1 VTRQLAFATAT
12 TATGFGPILFAGRP
26 TQAVRVAAEL
36 GYGGV
41 EVHVKTPR
49 EYAESGL
56 DEALREHGVRL
67 AAVASGR
74 IFSDDGY
81 SLSDPDPERRAE
93 AARRLNDLIDVAGE
107 HGAVLIIGL
116 LRGVR
121 LVDDDAERT
130 VDLLAETLAAC
141 ADHAAT
147 RGVDIVLEAIN
158 RYETKLLQTAA
169 ETVAVIES
177 IGGDNVGVLLDTFHM
192 NIEEVSPAA
201 AIRATG
207 PHLRHFH
214 VADSNRWAPGSGHID
229 FGEILTALDDIEYE
243 GWISAE
249 ILPLPDDGSAAHA
262 AIAHISDL
270 DAHRRQ

>member
-1 VTRQLAFATAT
+1 VSRQLAFATAT

-26 TQAVRVAAEL
+26 TEAVRVAAEL
-36 GYGGV
+36 GYEGV
-41 EVHVKTPR
+41 EVHVKTPQ
-49 EYAESGL
+49 EYAQSGV
-56 DEALREHGVRL
+56 DAALREHGVRL

-116 LRGVR
+116 LRGVG
-121 LVDDDAERT
+121 LVDGDADRT
-130 VDLLAETLAAC
+130 VDLLADTLVTC
-141 ADHAAT
+141 ADHAAG
-147 RGVDIVLEAIN
+147 RSVHIVLEAIN

-169 ETVAVIES
+169 ETVSVVELV
-177 IGGDNVGVLLDTFHM
+177 GRDNVGVLLDTFHM
-192 NIEEVSPAA
+192 NIEEVSPAE

-207 PHLRHFH
+207 AHLRHFH

-229 FGEILTALDDIEYE
+229 FGQILEALDDVGYR

-249 ILPLPDDGSAAHA
+249 ILPLPDEQAAARA
-262 AIAHISDL
+262 AVAHLSDL
-270 DAHRRQ
+270 DAHRRP